1 MAQDDFKY
9 TMQDLYK
16 VYFGVN
22 STYREILENEDAYYK
37 FKAVCRQYL
46 IRMNRAGKLAVP
58 FDKIG
63 RYRYDDPETKTNGEL
78 DIVTEDPEGYVFYE
92 AKFRSEPL
100 TGSRIRQEIMQVQKT
115 GLNCY
120 RYGFISRSGFDV
132 EPEDDLELIGLEQL
146 YSETSLQTAKTP
158 ADPPR

>member
-46 IRMNRAGKLAVP
+46 IRET
-58 FDKIG
+58 
-63 RYRYDDPETKTNGEL
+63 DPDTA
-78 DIVTEDPEGYVFYE
+78 F
-92 AKFRSEPL
+92 SC
-100 TGSRIRQEIMQVQKT
+100 MQAAS
-115 GLNCY
+115 
-120 RYGFISRSGFDV
+120 F
-132 EPEDDLELIGLEQL
+132 
-146 YSETSLQTAKTP
+146 TAS
-158 ADPPR
+158 A